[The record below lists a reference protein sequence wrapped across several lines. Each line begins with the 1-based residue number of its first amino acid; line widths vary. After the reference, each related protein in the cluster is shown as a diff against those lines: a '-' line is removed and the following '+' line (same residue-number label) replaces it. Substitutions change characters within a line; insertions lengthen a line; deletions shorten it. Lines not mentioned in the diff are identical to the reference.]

1 MGVGRGQGQTA
12 KGLGLFLFRQGVGE
26 EPLGGEK
33 DGQRAPSPALNCPL
47 PLLSLLAGYLA
58 LSFSSM
64 EPAFGPG
71 GWCFVLKTSL
81 LRLCPAVPNGVGCR
95 VHRYRSRP
103 WQQVSKAD
111 LAGAKGEGHSQLAQ
125 DEPRASTVSESGLQA
140 EKTWSPWQSCES
152 KLEDR
157 ELLILPRGLGL
168 WQQCR
173 SGADSHF
180 MPLLP
185 V

>member
-33 DGQRAPSPALNCPL
+33 DGQRVPSPALNCPL

-71 GWCFVLKTSL
+71 GWCSEQEKKDGQGGQGAAAWGKVLL
-81 LRLCPAVPNGVGCR
+81 PIQPGLPGVG
-95 VHRYRSRP
+95 
-103 WQQVSKAD
+103 
-111 LAGAKGEGHSQLAQ
+111 
-125 DEPRASTVSESGLQA
+125 EPSSLQA
-140 EKTWSPWQSCES
+140 CWMTGQVFPLSEPSWSALADKSC
-152 KLEDR
+152 
-157 ELLILPRGLGL
+157 
-168 WQQCR
+168 
-173 SGADSHF
+173 
-180 MPLLP
+180 
-185 V
+185 